1 MKHWKEIQNTMTMA
15 EIKIEI
21 KSIFGNVLFEYT
33 KENNTIKDAIE
44 EAVKQGAYLYGADLY
59 GANLRG
65 ADLYRANLRGAN
77 LYGANLYGA
86 DLRGADLRGADL
98 RGADL
103 YGADLYGANLYGADL
118 RGADLEGANLRGA
131 NLRGAGKL
139 STSEDI
145 LLVGNIGSRL
155 GFTTIYNTDKGIY
168 VQCGCF
174 FGTIDEFVVK
184 VEETHKGTRH
194 ERDYKALVE
203 FAKVKFSKFE

>member
-77 LYGANLYGA
+77 
-86 DLRGADLRGADL
+86 
-98 RGADL
+98 
-103 YGADLYGANLYGADL
+103 LYGANLYGADL